1 MNNTAVYPNMLSVKK
16 AADKFGISEYFLRNL
31 CRAGKVRSVC
41 AGNRWLVNMDSL
53 AAYFNEGDDPAE
65 LESRHG

>member
-31 CRAGKVRSVC
+31 CHAGKVRFVC
-41 AGNRWLVNMDSL
+41 VGNRWLVNLDSL